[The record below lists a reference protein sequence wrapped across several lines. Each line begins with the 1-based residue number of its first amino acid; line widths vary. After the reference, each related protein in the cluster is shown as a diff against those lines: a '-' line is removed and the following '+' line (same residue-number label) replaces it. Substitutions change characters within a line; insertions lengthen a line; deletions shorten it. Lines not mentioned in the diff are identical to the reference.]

1 MNYYQ
6 LSIIKTSL
14 FEKLLINHWLFGSL
28 ALWLFGSLA
37 LWLFGSLALWL
48 FGSLTIGSLAH

>member
-48 FGSLTIGSLAH
+48 FGSLAH